1 MKTDAVAWPA
11 GKLRPALTHAPRDG
25 LVRRTGLAA
34 ALEFVPDDQMLP
46 AK

>member
-11 GKLRPALTHAPRDG
+11 GNFARADARPRNG
-25 LVRRTGLAA
+25 LVRRTRLGM

>member
-11 GKLRPALTHAPRDG
+11 GAPTLTHAPRNG
-25 LVRRTGLAA
+25 LVRRTGLGM